1 MLNICSGYYNR
12 LNEGGGGSHENQCV
26 VLEGGYVEVLKERVK
41 ASVVVGG

>member
-26 VLEGGYVEVLKERVK
+26 VLEGGHGEVLREKVK
-41 ASVVVGG
+41 VSEVVGG